1 MLQIILFGLVL
12 FLFRR
17 KIDVNP
23 VNSFSGDGIDHET
36 DSVLRDNKFS
46 GFGEVIQML
55 DDVTADGIVI
65 LGFQMDSQFF
75 IQVIQLGGT

>member
-1 MLQIILFGLVL
+1 M
-12 FLFRR
+12 
-17 KIDVNP
+17 NP

-65 LGFQMDSQFF
+65 LAL
-75 IQVIQLGGT
+75 QVTADLII